1 MKVGIMQPYLF
12 PYIGYFQLINAV
24 DIFVIYDDVNYIK
37 QGWINRNNILIKDLA
52 HRFVL
57 PLEGASSNKMI
68 KDLEIDRR
76 FYDKWKINFFK
87 TLKQSY
93 GRAPYY
99 NEVVLLIND
108 ILSFPDKNLAS
119 FLKYSLQLLCNYFN
133 IKTTLKLSSEIQ
145 VSKELKSQAKVIKIC
160 EELEATEYINATG
173 GRQLYD
179 KIKFL
184 EHSIILNFIR
194 SNNIEYKQFGSVFI
208 PWLSIIDVI
217 MFNDV
222 KEITTMLN
230 DYKLD

>member
-1 MKVGIMQPYLF
+1 MQPYLF
-12 PYIGYFQLINAV
+12 PYICYFQLINAV
-24 DIFVIYDDVNYIK
+24 DIFVIYNDVNYIK

-76 FYDKWKINFFK
+76 LYDKWKMNFFK
-87 TLKQSY
+87 TLEQSY

-99 NEVVLLIND
+99 NEAVLLIND

-119 FLKYSLQLLCNYFN
+119 FLNYSLQLLCNYFN

-179 KIKFL
+179 KKKFL
-184 EHSIILNFIR
+184 KHSINLNFIS